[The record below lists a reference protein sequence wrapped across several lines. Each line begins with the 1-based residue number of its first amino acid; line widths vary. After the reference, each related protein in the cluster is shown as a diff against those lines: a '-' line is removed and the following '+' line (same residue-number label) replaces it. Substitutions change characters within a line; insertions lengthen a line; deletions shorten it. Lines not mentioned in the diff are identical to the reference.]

1 MSFPCRQLSVY
12 LSAEAIF
19 SSLAEILLQEEDL
32 SFATTM
38 VQTLNTI
45 LLTSTE
51 LYDLRSQLKD
61 LKTEVSCGISPDGV
75 GLSGASLV

>member
-1 MSFPCRQLSVY
+1 MY

-19 SSLAEILLQEEDL
+19 SSLAEILLQEVDL
-32 SFATTM
+32 HFATTM

-61 LKTEVSCGISPDGV
+61 LKTEVCLGYKLDVVSP
-75 GLSGASLV
+75 LSA

>member
-1 MSFPCRQLSVY
+1 MY

-19 SSLAEILLQEEDL
+19 SSLAEILLQEVDMG
-32 SFATTM
+32 FATTM

-51 LYDLRSQLKD
+51 LYDLRMQLKD
-61 LKTEVSCGISPDGV
+61 LKTEVSFCLQP
-75 GLSGASLV
+75 GLVQLVWFCVW